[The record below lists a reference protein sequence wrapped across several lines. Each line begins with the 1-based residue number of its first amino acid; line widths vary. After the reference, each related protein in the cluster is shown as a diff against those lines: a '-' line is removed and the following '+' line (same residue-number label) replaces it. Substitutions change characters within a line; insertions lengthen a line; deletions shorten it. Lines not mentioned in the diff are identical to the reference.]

1 MRARVIP
8 PAGVVEALLL
18 CIPQRVFPF
27 PPPFPPRALEGA
39 ARLQFWEQLRKFQPP
54 SKEGGKEVRQE
65 EGGEGRQGVWERM
78 IRGRDMKG
86 RAGTDGPPP
95 DIRTHL
101 FLFKEDAVS
110 CIIHA
115 ICSDDVLYL
124 PNGLSYT
131 VTGGGGGGG
140 RGNKGD

>member
-1 MRARVIP
+1 M
-8 PAGVVEALLL
+8 
-18 CIPQRVFPF
+18 
-27 PPPFPPRALEGA
+27 
-39 ARLQFWEQLRKFQPP
+39 
-54 SKEGGKEVRQE
+54 
-65 EGGEGRQGVWERM
+65 WERM

-86 RAGTDGPPP
+86 RAGTDRATL

-115 ICSDDVLYL
+115 IYSDDVLYL
-124 PNGLSYT
+124 PNGLSFT
-131 VTGGGGGGG
+131 ITGGGGGG